1 MIRAALGDWLQEA
14 VVRIAM
20 RLLLVFLLGV
30 SAVILTVR
38 VLTAQF

>member
-1 MIRAALGDWLQEA
+1 MIREAISEWLQEA
-14 VVRIAM
+14 VVRFAM
-20 RLLLVFLLGV
+20 RLLLVFLLSV

>member
-1 MIRAALGDWLQEA
+1 VIRAAMSEWLQEA
-14 VVRIAM
+14 VVRFAM
-20 RLLLVFLLGV
+20 RLLLVFLLSV

>member
-1 MIRAALGDWLQEA
+1 MIRAALSEWLQEA
-14 VVRIAM
+14 VVRFVM
-20 RLLLVFLLGV
+20 RLLLVFLLSV